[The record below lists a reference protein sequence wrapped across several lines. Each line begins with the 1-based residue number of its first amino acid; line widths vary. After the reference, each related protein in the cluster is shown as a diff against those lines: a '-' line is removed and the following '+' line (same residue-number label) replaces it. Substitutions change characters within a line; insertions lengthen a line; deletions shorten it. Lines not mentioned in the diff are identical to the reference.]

1 MTGKQ
6 FLDMVKLMRKAQKE
20 SLKKNSTRWMMETK
34 RLETMVDNQIEIYD
48 RAFELARAKQL
59 DLFDKLDTGYEHN
72 KNQK

>member
-20 SLKKNSTRWMMETK
+20 SLKKNSTRWMMEAK

-48 RAFELARAKQL
+48 RAFELTRAKQL
-59 DLFDKLDTGYEHN
+59 DLFDKLYTGCEHN
-72 KNQK
+72 

>member
-20 SLKKNSTRWMMETK
+20 SLKKNSTRWLVEAK

-48 RAFELARAKQL
+48 RAFEMTRAKQL
-59 DLFDKLDTGYEHN
+59 DLFDEMDSRE
-72 KNQK
+72 